1 MNRYVRR
8 ATADMYRN
16 NRQDIRCP
24 CRKCKLQALFTPSS
38 ETIRD
43 HLLMRGFMDGHT
55 QWMSSDDDED
65 DEDDDDEEFGG
76 NDEEEGHQ
84 QQNSDHGEEGTAAE
98 DDEHQHQGEQHVQE
112 DAQEYTPLTAAVR
125 DPHVQEVLMDKM
137 TTTDARA
144 DLRRTSKLAQ
154 LEIDSNTPL
163 YDPARGPEE
172 SRLRVSLDI
181 LKMKTDHGW
190 SDTSI
195 DDLLQYSEKAPS

>member
-1 MNRYVRR
+1 MHGSNSQFSLALQATMVIAVRESVVNRYVRR
-8 ATADMYRN
+8 ATADMYRK
-16 NRQDIRCP
+16 NREDIRCP

-55 QWMSSDDDED
+55 QWMSSDD

-125 DPHVQEVLMDKM
+125 DPHV
-137 TTTDARA
+137 
-144 DLRRTSKLAQ
+144 
-154 LEIDSNTPL
+154 
-163 YDPARGPEE
+163 
-172 SRLRVSLDI
+172 
-181 LKMKTDHGW
+181 
-190 SDTSI
+190 
-195 DDLLQYSEKAPS
+195 

>member
-1 MNRYVRR
+1 MLINFRPGKIWHSGMTILAKVMSKISVKTDGFNSQLSLVVQATMVRAIRESVVNRYVRR

-55 QWMSSDDDED
+55 QWMSSGD

-84 QQNSDHGEEGTAAE
+84 Q
-98 DDEHQHQGEQHVQE
+98 
-112 DAQEYTPLTAAVR
+112 
-125 DPHVQEVLMDKM
+125 
-137 TTTDARA
+137 
-144 DLRRTSKLAQ
+144 
-154 LEIDSNTPL
+154 
-163 YDPARGPEE
+163 
-172 SRLRVSLDI
+172 
-181 LKMKTDHGW
+181 
-190 SDTSI
+190 
-195 DDLLQYSEKAPS
+195 